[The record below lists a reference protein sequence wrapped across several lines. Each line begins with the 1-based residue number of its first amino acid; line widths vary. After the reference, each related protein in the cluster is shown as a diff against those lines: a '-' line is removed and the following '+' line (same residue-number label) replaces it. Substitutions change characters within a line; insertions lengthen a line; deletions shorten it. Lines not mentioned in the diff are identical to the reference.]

1 MISFVRM
8 MLAVIIQLNFE
19 QHKFQ
24 LPCTHLYADLLNNY
38 FGELWLFENFA
49 DEPCSLEIL
58 KKSENV
64 TYVMDA

>member
-1 MISFVRM
+1 M
-8 MLAVIIQLNFE
+8 MLTVIIQLNFE

-58 KKSENV
+58 KK
-64 TYVMDA
+64 